1 MTEEEG
7 ERKNPER
14 DEFWRKVFRESGAH
28 EMKYLG
34 ISRRREDECAGQIS
48 FDKKD
53 AVSAL
58 TELTVSWE
66 DGH

>member
-1 MTEEEG
+1 MKEEG

-28 EMKYLG
+28 EMRYLG
-34 ISRRREDECAGQIS
+34 MSRLRKDECAGQIG

-53 AVSAL
+53 AGSAL
-58 TELTVSWE
+58 MEFTV
-66 DGH
+66 

>member
-1 MTEEEG
+1 MTEEEE

-14 DEFWRKVFRESGAH
+14 DEFWRKVFQESGAH
-28 EMKYLG
+28 EKRYLG
-34 ISRRREDECAGQIS
+34 ISRQREDECAGQIG

-58 TELTVSWE
+58 MELTM
-66 DGH
+66 